1 MKRIFFA
8 LAAALSLL
16 VSCGKEKPEEDYEL
30 FREPLLIWGASQ
42 DEVIS
47 KVGQPTY
54 KNEYLLKYDSDESR
68 YEYYFWDNKLKESS
82 VYLPLS
88 VSFEDLV
95 AFLKEKYVI
104 REEFGH
110 ESLLYFNT
118 KDGETIIELNE
129 NIQDTRAISYSKND
143 GFPL

>member
-16 VSCGKEKPEEDYEL
+16 VSCGKEKPEEDYGL

-54 KNEYLLKYDSDESR
+54 KNEYQLKYDSDESR

>member
-16 VSCGKEKPEEDYEL
+16 VSCGKEKPEEDYGL

-54 KNEYLLKYDSDESR
+54 KDEYLLKYESDESR
-68 YEYYFWDNKLKESS
+68 YVYYFWDNKLIQSF

-118 KDGETIIELNE
+118 KDGETKIHVNE
-129 NIQDTRAISYSKND
+129 NVQDTRAILYRKND
-143 GFPL
+143 GDPL

>member
-42 DEVIS
+42 DEIIS

-54 KNEYLLKYDSDESR
+54 KDEYQLKYESDESR
-68 YEYYFWDNKLKESS
+68 YEYSFWDNKLIESS

-104 REEFGH
+104 REEFCH
-110 ESLLYFNT
+110 ESILYFNT
-118 KDGETIIELNE
+118 KDGETKIHVNE
-129 NIQDTRAISYSKND
+129 NVQDTRAILYRKND
-143 GFPL
+143 GDPL

>member
-16 VSCGKEKPEEDYEL
+16 VSCGKEKPEEDDGL

-47 KVGQPTY
+47 KVGQPTE
-54 KNEYLLKYDSDESR
+54 KIGNLLKYDSDESR
-68 YEYYFWDNKLKESS
+68 YEYYFWDNKLIEAS

-104 REEFGH
+104 LEEFGH

-118 KDGETIIELNE
+118 KDGETIIEVNE
-129 NIQDTRAISYSKND
+129 NIHDTRGIAYSKID

>member
-16 VSCGKEKPEEDYEL
+16 VSCGKEKPEEDYGL
-30 FREPLLIWGASQ
+30 FREPLLMWGASQ

-47 KVGQPTY
+47 KVGQPTEKIGNHLRY
-54 KNEYLLKYDSDESR
+54 ESDESR
-68 YEYYFWDNKLKESS
+68 YVYVFWDNKLIESS

-104 REEFGH
+104 REEFCH
-110 ESLLYFNT
+110 ESILYFNT
-118 KDGETIIELNE
+118 KDGETKIFVNE
-129 NIQDTRAISYSKND
+129 NFGDTRAILYRKND
-143 GFPL
+143 GDPL

>member
-1 MKRIFFA
+1 M
-8 LAAALSLL
+8 AAALSLL

-54 KNEYLLKYDSDESR
+54 KNEYQLKYESDESR
-68 YEYYFWDNKLKESS
+68 YEYYFWDNKLKGSS

-104 REEFGH
+104 REEFCH

-129 NIQDTRAISYSKND
+129 NIHDTRAILYRKND
-143 GFPL
+143 GDPL

>member
-16 VSCGKEKPEEDYEL
+16 VSCGKEKPEEDYGL

-47 KVGQPTY
+47 KVGQPTE
-54 KNEYLLKYDSDESR
+54 KIGNLLKYDSDESR
-68 YEYYFWDNKLKESS
+68 YEYYFWDNKLIESS

-104 REEFGH
+104 LEEFGH
-110 ESLLYFNT
+110 ESLLYLNT
-118 KDGETIIELNE
+118 KDGETIIEVNE
-129 NIQDTRAISYSKND
+129 NIHDTRGIAYSKID

>member
-1 MKRIFFA
+1 M
-8 LAAALSLL
+8 AAALSLL
-16 VSCGKEKPEEDYEL
+16 VSCGKEKPEEDYGL

-54 KNEYLLKYDSDESR
+54 KNEYQLKYESDESR
-68 YEYYFWDNKLKESS
+68 YEYYFWDNKLKGSS

>member
-1 MKRIFFA
+1 M
-8 LAAALSLL
+8 AAALSLL

>member
-54 KNEYLLKYDSDESR
+54 KNEYQLKYDSDESR
-68 YEYYFWDNKLKESS
+68 YEYYFWDNKLKGSS

>member
-16 VSCGKEKPEEDYEL
+16 VSCGKEKPEEDYGL

-47 KVGQPTY
+47 KVGQPTE
-54 KNEYLLKYDSDESR
+54 KIGNQLRYDSDESR
-68 YEYYFWDNKLKESS
+68 YVYDFWDNKLKGSS

-104 REEFGH
+104 REEFCH

-118 KDGETIIELNE
+118 KDGETKIFVNE
-129 NIQDTRAISYSKND
+129 NFGDTRAILYRKND
-143 GFPL
+143 GDPL

>member
-1 MKRIFFA
+1 M
-8 LAAALSLL
+8 AAALSLL

-68 YEYYFWDNKLKESS
+68 YEYYFWDNKLKGSS

>member
-1 MKRIFFA
+1 M
-8 LAAALSLL
+8 AAALSLL
-16 VSCGKEKPEEDYEL
+16 VSCGKEKPEEDSGL

-54 KNEYLLKYDSDESR
+54 KNEYQLKYESDESR
-68 YEYYFWDNKLKESS
+68 YEYSFWDNKLIESS

-104 REEFGH
+104 REEFCH
-110 ESLLYFNT
+110 ESILYFNT
-118 KDGETIIELNE
+118 KDGETKIHVNE
-129 NIQDTRAISYSKND
+129 NVQDTRAILYRKND
-143 GFPL
+143 GDPL

>member
-16 VSCGKEKPEEDYEL
+16 VSCGKEKPEEDSGL
-30 FREPLLIWGASQ
+30 FREPVLIWGASQ

-54 KNEYLLKYDSDESR
+54 KNEYQLKYDSDESR

>member
-54 KNEYLLKYDSDESR
+54 KNEYQLKYESDESR
-68 YEYYFWDNKLKESS
+68 YEYYFWDNKLIQSS

-129 NIQDTRAISYSKND
+129 NIHDTRAILYRKND
-143 GFPL
+143 GDPL

>member
-16 VSCGKEKPEEDYEL
+16 VSCGKEKPEEDYGL

-54 KNEYLLKYDSDESR
+54 KDEYLLKYESDESR
-68 YEYYFWDNKLKESS
+68 YVYDFWDNKLIQSF

-104 REEFGH
+104 REEFCH
-110 ESLLYFNT
+110 ESILYFNT
-118 KDGETIIELNE
+118 KDGETKIHVNE
-129 NIQDTRAISYSKND
+129 NVQNTRAIVYRKND
-143 GFPL
+143 GDPL

>member
-1 MKRIFFA
+1 M
-8 LAAALSLL
+8 AAALSLL
-16 VSCGKEKPEEDYEL
+16 VSCGKEKPEEDYGL

-54 KNEYLLKYDSDESR
+54 KNEYQLKYDSDESR

>member
-1 MKRIFFA
+1 M
-8 LAAALSLL
+8 AAALSLL

-54 KNEYLLKYDSDESR
+54 KNEYQLKYDSDESR

>member
-1 MKRIFFA
+1 M
-8 LAAALSLL
+8 AAALSLL
-16 VSCGKEKPEEDYEL
+16 VSCGKEKPEEDYGL

-47 KVGQPTY
+47 KVGQPTE
-54 KNEYLLKYDSDESR
+54 KTEYVLRYESDESR
-68 YEYYFWDNKLKESS
+68 YVYVFWDNKLRESS

-104 REEFGH
+104 LEEFGH
-110 ESLLYFNT
+110 ESLLYFKT
-118 KDGETIIELNE
+118 KDGETIIEVNE
-129 NIQDTRAISYSKND
+129 NIHDTRGIAYSKID

>member
-1 MKRIFFA
+1 M
-8 LAAALSLL
+8 AAALSLL
-16 VSCGKEKPEEDYEL
+16 VSCGKEKPEEDYGL
-30 FREPLLIWGASQ
+30 FREPVLIWGASQ

-54 KNEYLLKYDSDESR
+54 KDEYQLKYESDESR
-68 YEYYFWDNKLKESS
+68 YEYSFWDNKLIQSF

-104 REEFGH
+104 REEFCH
-110 ESLLYFNT
+110 ESILYFNT
-118 KDGETIIELNE
+118 KDGETKIHVNE
-129 NIQDTRAISYSKND
+129 NVQDTRAILYRKND
-143 GFPL
+143 GDPL

>member
-1 MKRIFFA
+1 M
-8 LAAALSLL
+8 AAALSLL

-54 KNEYLLKYDSDESR
+54 KNEYQLKYDSDESR
-68 YEYYFWDNKLKESS
+68 YEYYFWDNKLKGSS

>member
-16 VSCGKEKPEEDYEL
+16 VSCGKEKPEEDYGL

-47 KVGQPTY
+47 KVGQPTE
-54 KNEYLLKYDSDESR
+54 KIGNLLKYDSDESR
-68 YEYYFWDNKLKESS
+68 YEYYFWDNKLIESS

-104 REEFGH
+104 LEEFGH

-118 KDGETIIELNE
+118 KDGETIIEVNE
-129 NIQDTRAISYSKND
+129 NIHDTRGIAYSKID

>member
-54 KNEYLLKYDSDESR
+54 KNEYQLKYDSDESR

-104 REEFGH
+104 REGFGH

>member
-1 MKRIFFA
+1 M
-8 LAAALSLL
+8 AAALSLL

-54 KNEYLLKYDSDESR
+54 KNEYQLKYESDESR
-68 YEYYFWDNKLKESS
+68 YEYYFWDNKLKGSS

>member
-16 VSCGKEKPEEDYEL
+16 VSCGKEKPEEDYGL

-54 KNEYLLKYDSDESR
+54 KDEYLLKYESDESR
-68 YEYYFWDNKLKESS
+68 YVYYFWDNKLIQSF
-82 VYLPLS
+82 VDLPLS

-110 ESLLYFNT
+110 ESILYFNT
-118 KDGETIIELNE
+118 KDGETKIHVNE
-129 NIQDTRAISYSKND
+129 NFGDTRAIVYTKND
-143 GFPL
+143 GDPL

>member
-16 VSCGKEKPEEDYEL
+16 VSCGKEKPEEDYGL

-47 KVGQPTY
+47 KVGQPTE
-54 KNEYLLKYDSDESR
+54 KTEYVLRYESDESR
-68 YEYYFWDNKLKESS
+68 YVYVFWDNKLRESS

-104 REEFGH
+104 REEFCH
-110 ESLLYFNT
+110 ESILYFNT
-118 KDGETIIELNE
+118 KDGETKIHVNE
-129 NIQDTRAISYSKND
+129 NVQDTRAILYRKND
-143 GFPL
+143 GDPL

>member
-54 KNEYLLKYDSDESR
+54 KNEYQLKYESDESR
-68 YEYYFWDNKLKESS
+68 YEYYFWDNKLKGSS

-104 REEFGH
+104 REEFCH
-110 ESLLYFNT
+110 ESILYFNT
-118 KDGETIIELNE
+118 KDGETKIHVNE
-129 NIQDTRAISYSKND
+129 KVHDTRAIVYRKND
-143 GFPL
+143 GDPL

>member
-1 MKRIFFA
+1 M
-8 LAAALSLL
+8 
-16 VSCGKEKPEEDYEL
+16 
-30 FREPLLIWGASQ
+30 
-42 DEVIS
+42 
-47 KVGQPTY
+47 
-54 KNEYLLKYDSDESR
+54 KYDSDESR

>member
-1 MKRIFFA
+1 M
-8 LAAALSLL
+8 AAALSLL

-54 KNEYLLKYDSDESR
+54 KNEYQLKYESDESR
-68 YEYYFWDNKLKESS
+68 YEYYFWDNKLIQSS

-129 NIQDTRAISYSKND
+129 NIHDTRAILYRKND
-143 GFPL
+143 GDPL

>member
-16 VSCGKEKPEEDYEL
+16 VSCGKEKPEEDYGL

-54 KNEYLLKYDSDESR
+54 KDEYLLKYESDESR
-68 YEYYFWDNKLKESS
+68 YEYSFWDNKLIQSF

-104 REEFGH
+104 REAFCH
-110 ESLLYFNT
+110 ESILYFNT
-118 KDGETIIELNE
+118 KDGETKIHVNE
-129 NIQDTRAISYSKND
+129 NVQNTRAIVYRKND
-143 GFPL
+143 GDPL

>member
-54 KNEYLLKYDSDESR
+54 KNEYQLKYESDESR
-68 YEYYFWDNKLKESS
+68 YEYSFWDNKLIESS

-104 REEFGH
+104 REEFCH
-110 ESLLYFNT
+110 ESILYFNT
-118 KDGETIIELNE
+118 KDGETKIHVNE
-129 NIQDTRAISYSKND
+129 NVQDTRAILYRKND
-143 GFPL
+143 GDPL

>member
-16 VSCGKEKPEEDYEL
+16 VSCGKEKPEEDYGL

-47 KVGQPTY
+47 KVGQPTE
-54 KNEYLLKYDSDESR
+54 KIGNLLKYDSDESR
-68 YEYYFWDNKLKESS
+68 YEYYFWYNKLIESS

-104 REEFGH
+104 LEEFGH
-110 ESLLYFNT
+110 ESLLCFNT
-118 KDGETIIELNE
+118 KDGETIIEVNE
-129 NIQDTRAISYSKND
+129 NIHDTRGIAYSKID

>member
-30 FREPLLIWGASQ
+30 FREPVLMWGASQ

-54 KNEYLLKYDSDESR
+54 KNEYQLKYDSDESR
-68 YEYYFWDNKLKESS
+68 YEYYFWDNKLKGSS

-110 ESLLYFNT
+110 ESLLYFKT

>member
-16 VSCGKEKPEEDYEL
+16 VSCGKEKPEEDYGL

-47 KVGQPTY
+47 KVGQPTE
-54 KNEYLLKYDSDESR
+54 KTEYVLRYESDESR
-68 YEYYFWDNKLKESS
+68 YVYVFWDNKLRESS

-104 REEFGH
+104 LEEFGH
-110 ESLLYFNT
+110 ESLLYFKT
-118 KDGETIIELNE
+118 KDGETIIEVNE
-129 NIQDTRAISYSKND
+129 NIHDTRGIAYSKID

>member
-1 MKRIFFA
+1 M
-8 LAAALSLL
+8 AAALSLL
-16 VSCGKEKPEEDYEL
+16 VSCGKEKPEEDYGL

-54 KNEYLLKYDSDESR
+54 KNEYQLKYESDESR
-68 YEYYFWDNKLKESS
+68 YEYSFWDNKLDESS

-104 REEFGH
+104 REEFCH
-110 ESLLYFNT
+110 ESILYFNT
-118 KDGETIIELNE
+118 KDGETKIHVNE
-129 NIQDTRAISYSKND
+129 NVQDTRAILYRKND
-143 GFPL
+143 GDPL

>member
-16 VSCGKEKPEEDYEL
+16 VSCGKEKPEEDYGL

-47 KVGQPTY
+47 KVGQPTE
-54 KNEYLLKYDSDESR
+54 KIGNQLKYESDESR
-68 YEYYFWDNKLKESS
+68 YLYYFWDNKLIESS

-104 REEFGH
+104 REEFCH

-118 KDGETIIELNE
+118 KDGETKIFVNE
-129 NIQDTRAISYSKND
+129 NFGDTRAILYRKND
-143 GFPL
+143 GDPL

>member
-16 VSCGKEKPEEDYEL
+16 VSCGKEKPEEDYGL
-30 FREPLLIWGASQ
+30 FREPVLIWGASQ

-54 KNEYLLKYDSDESR
+54 KDEYQLKYESDESR
-68 YEYYFWDNKLKESS
+68 YEYSFWDNKLIQSF

-104 REEFGH
+104 REEFCH
-110 ESLLYFNT
+110 ESILYFNT
-118 KDGETIIELNE
+118 KDGETKIHVNE
-129 NIQDTRAISYSKND
+129 NVQDTRAILYRKND
-143 GFPL
+143 GDPL